1 MPDHLELPLPKG
13 HAMSKQADV
22 LAYARS
28 LALDLKRDVVWEPGD
43 RGRGWWQV
51 QDRAVLPRLMAR
63 VAAAFEFL
71 RQYAG
76 DESFWTQR
84 AITVY
89 ENKGDNQ
96 SLESGAVAVADMLGA
111 WADQVEAGITQVVGA
126 QAWAEVEVAA
136 TDIMSQ
142 VRRLLEDNSTT
153 PAAPIV
159 LCGAAL
165 ETAMRAVI
173 SAKQLEMTERPSLG
187 AYTRLL
193 RKQDLISKQD
203 AKDFDQVAGLRNQ
216 AAHGEFD
223 TLSRER
229 AGLMEQQTNLLLRRL
244 ADLQE

>member
-1 MPDHLELPLPKG
+1 MDSKVPK
-13 HAMSKQADV
+13 QTEI
-22 LAYARS
+22 LTYARS
-28 LALDLKRDVVWEPGD
+28 LSEDLRQDLRWNPGE
-43 RGRGWWQV
+43 RGRGWWEASN
-51 QDRAVLPRLMAR
+51 RSLLPRILAR
-63 VAAAFEFL
+63 ATAALEFL

-76 DESFWTQR
+76 ADSFWTLR
-84 AITVY
+84 AIAVY
-89 ENKGDNQ
+89 DSNGNHE
-96 SLESGAVAVADMLGA
+96 SLESGVVAVGDMLAA
-111 WADQVEAGITQVVGA
+111 WADQVEAGVTQIAGA

-136 TDIMSQ
+136 TDIMGQ
-142 VRRLLEDNSTT
+142 VRRLLEDRDTT
-153 PAAPIV
+153 PAAPMV

-173 SAKQLEMTERPSLG
+173 SARQLDLTEKPSLS

-193 RKQDLISKQD
+193 RKHELISKQE

-229 AGLMEQQTNLLLRRL
+229 AGLMEQQTNLLLRTI